1 MTDPQYSEKERLP
14 NDAREYLAD
23 RLDGARDLYLLA
35 LALGVRG
42 DRATLFGRMI
52 REARIHF
59 TAVIEE
65 CRIAGLDT
73 SAIAV
78 MLGKMNES
86 WSTASGPRSGNI
98 WSNSSPSG
106 RGVAQGECSRPP
118 RRPGYQLSMYRTPS
132 CIRHT
137 SRVLTTFRNDCEINL
152 PPVVASR
159 YVAAPLRSSPA

>member
-23 RLDGARDLYLLA
+23 RLAGARDLYLLA

-42 DRATLFGRMI
+42 DGATLFGRMI

-78 MLGKMNES
+78 MLGKMNEELVDS
-86 WSTASGPRSGNI
+86 IRPEI
-98 WSNSSPSG
+98 WQHLEQLIAQRARG
-106 RGVAQGECSRPP
+106 RAG
-118 RRPGYQLSMYRTPS
+118 
-132 CIRHT
+132 
-137 SRVLTTFRNDCEINL
+137 
-152 PPVVASR
+152 
-159 YVAAPLRSSPA
+159 